1 MSESGPETKAE
12 AMPAE
17 AMEFGAAWAASMTD
31 VFSQIAGAPIAMECM
46 DAAPPEALPPAASD
60 LHMIAVFAGSLRG
73 EMSLRMP
80 QSTALALAQ
89 AMLSEERNNSAEFKP
104 EHKDATEELMR
115 QVAGHVTT
123 AMKSR
128 WGDLQLH
135 VQPAPP
141 PAWAAGAVGWV
152 ASGSGA
158 PISAWMEW
166 QLSAALSAQLR
177 ALHASAAPVTESIPV
192 EENNL
197 RAQNAGASMPSSG
210 SLDLFMDI
218 ELDVTLRFGGRRM
231 LLREILELSA
241 GSVVEL
247 DREVQSPVDLL
258 LDGKLI
264 ARGEVVVVDGNY
276 GLRIAEVASAE
287 ISGSLMSGVARSAD
301 HGADHSAA
309 HGAEA

>member
-1 MSESGPETKAE
+1 MSESGTGPQAE
-12 AMPAE
+12 AAQAS
-17 AMEFGAAWAASMTD
+17 AMEFVAAWAASMTA
-31 VFSQIAGAPIAMECM
+31 VFSQVAGTPIAMECT
-46 DAAPPEALPPAASD
+46 DAAPPDALPPAASD

-80 QSTALALAQ
+80 RSTALSLAQ
-89 AMLSEERNNSAEFKP
+89 AMLSEEHDNSAEFKP

-123 AMKSR
+123 AMKTR
-128 WGDLQLH
+128 WGELQLH

-141 PAWAAGAVGWV
+141 PAWAAGADGWV
-152 ASGSGA
+152 ASASGA

-166 QLSAALSAQLR
+166 QLSAALIAQLR
-177 ALHASAAPVTESIPV
+177 ATHPAAAPVTESIP
-192 EENNL
+192 EEEDDV
-197 RAQNAGASMPSSG
+197 RSQNAGVSAPPPG
-210 SLDLFMDI
+210 NLDLFMDI

-231 LLREILELSA
+231 LLREILDLSP

-276 GLRIAEVASAE
+276 GLRVAEVASSE
-287 ISGSLMSGVARSAD
+287 LSGSLASHAARE
-301 HGADHSAA
+301 G
-309 HGAEA
+309 EA